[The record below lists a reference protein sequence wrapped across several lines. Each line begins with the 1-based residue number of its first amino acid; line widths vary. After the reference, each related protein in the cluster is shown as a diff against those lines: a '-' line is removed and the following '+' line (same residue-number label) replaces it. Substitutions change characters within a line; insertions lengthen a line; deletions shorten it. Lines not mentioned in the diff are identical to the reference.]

1 MSVSRPS
8 LTLQKLLILSFIPY
22 VQGYSWVGPLLQ
34 TNMFEI
40 QCLLGTLLSSRGR
53 LMRFPYRKKKS
64 TLNLTW
70 KDAWKVTRRKWHFKF
85 PASGPPESRPPAT
98 SQILIKSSKPQFLAS
113 LSSSSSDSASRCVT
127 STCLSVSD
135 VWDVRLSSH
144 KLSFSRSLVSLTLE
158 GFCKSNII
166 PQERTNMWHS
176 LCTRHLYAHFITS
189 PADPKFSS
197 RVTEHNNYCSSVT
210 SFSTFSRYC
219 SVSVRL
225 QKVRLTASFQSD

>member
-8 LTLQKLLILSFIPY
+8 LTLQKLMILSFIPY
-22 VQGYSWVGPLLQ
+22 VRGYSWVGPLLQ

-40 QCLLGTLLSSRGR
+40 QCLTLFIRDTFIIAWQIDA
-53 LMRFPYRKKKS
+53 FPLQKKKS

-98 SQILIKSSKPQFLAS
+98 SQILIKSLKPQFLAS

-166 PQERTNMWHS
+166 PQERTNMWQTYSFTLHTTFVC
-176 LCTRHLYAHFITS
+176 LFYHITRWAQIFT
-189 PADPKFSS
+189 
-197 RVTEHNNYCSSVT
+197 
-210 SFSTFSRYC
+210 
-219 SVSVRL
+219 
-225 QKVRLTASFQSD
+225 QSNRT